1 MAVTAFP
8 SVDSPDLTLLNVAR
22 LFTRLEH
29 NLLSP
34 GTDLRTLRRSEF
46 QRMRVTKV
54 RNDTRIG
61 LPDCSSPL
69 KAVNQAEK

>member
-1 MAVTAFP
+1 MAVSAFP
-8 SVDSPDLTLLNVAR
+8 PVGESPDLTLLNVSH

-34 GTDLRTLRRSEF
+34 DADLRTLRRSEF

-54 RNDTRIG
+54 RNNAPISY
-61 LPDCSSPL
+61 L
-69 KAVNQAEK
+69 AVAAS